1 MSREYITSRQNPTI
15 KLVCSLLRKKERED
29 TGLFRF
35 DGIKLLGEAIDKNV
49 PIECALVDEEKLS
62 SFEERLSRVERV
74 IVVPTELFD
83 KMTDEKSPEGVIT
96 VAKALDKI
104 RKIATINNMGQFSA
118 LPEASER
125 VLILESVRDPGNL
138 GTVIRTAAALGIDR
152 LVVTSDCADLYN
164 PKTIRAAMGAIFT
177 LAIDVVGCDELVEY
191 ISALRTGGRRVFA
204 AALHSEALTLGDFE
218 VKYGDVFV
226 IGNEGHGLT
235 EATKNACDACALIP
249 MREGSESLN
258 AAMAA
263 GIFMW
268 ETARAK

>member
-1 MSREYITSRQNPTI
+1 MSREIITSRQNPTV
-15 KLVCSLLRKKERED
+15 KLVCSLLRKKEREE

-35 DGIKLLGEAIDKNV
+35 DGIKLLGEAIEKDV
-49 PIECALVDEEKLS
+49 AIEFVLVDETKVAILEEKLAC
-62 SFEERLSRVERV
+62 VERV
-74 IVVPTELFD
+74 IVVPNELFA
-83 KMTDEKSPEGVIT
+83 KMSDEKSPEGVIT

-104 RKIATINNMGQFSA
+104 NKIATINNKSQFLG
-118 LPEASER
+118 LPDEGDR

-138 GTVIRTAAALGIDR
+138 GTVIRSAAALGIDR
-152 LVVTSDCADLYN
+152 LVISSDCADLYN
-164 PKTIRAAMGAIFT
+164 PKTIRAAMGAIFSMT
-177 LAIDVVGCDELVEY
+177 IDVVEKGELCTY
-191 ISALRTGGRRVFA
+191 ISELREAHRRVFA
-204 AALHSEALTLGDFE
+204 AALHSEALMLGDFE
-218 VKYGDVFV
+218 VRRSDVFV

-235 EATKNACDACALIP
+235 EEVKSACNACVLIP